1 MTTACEGFTAE
12 EKAAMKEHAQDMKKA
27 ARRGSAADKA
37 AAAEQDVLAKIAEMP
52 DEDRVLAELV
62 HTVVKANAPTLA
74 PKLWYGQPAYALDG
88 KIVCFFQ
95 AAAKFKTRYA
105 TLGFNEAAR
114 LDDGEMWATAF
125 ALTGATPAVKKR
137 IAALVKQAVG

>member
-1 MTTACEGFTAE
+1 MTTTYEGFTAE
-12 EKAAMKEHAQDMKKA
+12 EKAAMKEHVQDMKKA
-27 ARRGSAADKA
+27 ARRGSAAGKA
-37 AAAEQDVLAKIAEMP
+37 AAAEQDVLAKIAAMS

-62 HTVVKANAPTLA
+62 HTVVKANAPMLA
-74 PKLWYGQPAYALDG
+74 PKLWYGQPAYALEG

-125 ALTGATPAVKKR
+125 ALTGVTPAVKKH
-137 IAALVKQAVG
+137 IAVLVKQAVS

>member
-1 MTTACEGFTAE
+1 MTTTYEGFTAE
-12 EKAAMKEHAQDMKKA
+12 EKAAMQEHAEDMKKA
-27 ARRGSAADKA
+27 ARRGSAEDKA
-37 AAAEQDVLAKIAEMP
+37 AAAERDVLAKIAEMP

-62 HTVVKANAPTLA
+62 HTVVKANAPMLA
-74 PKLWYGQPAYALDG
+74 PKLWYGQPAYALEG

-105 TLGFNEAAR
+105 TLGFNETAR

-125 ALTGATPAVKKR
+125 ALTGLTPAVKKR
-137 IAALVKQAVG
+137 IAVLVKQAVS